1 MKVIY
6 RGLILATLPL
16 LVEVIFIASIF
27 GVLNLA
33 EKEREIERIHRHQTS
48 LSAHSFGQS
57 ALLPF
62 LLVIGMY
69 TKSHKYLET
78 FDKIIVEV
86 DATVRET
93 DEYYHKHQ
101 DLFPP
106 EDAEKVK
113 QIFDL
118 FLRTLREGRKF
129 ASESMG
135 LSFDDTIDQLTDQF
149 NRAQGIVAFDMAS
162 LLKKGDQATLALQE
176 RFQRTLAIEYGIL
189 ASGILL
195 NIAVAIGLWIFFK
208 KTFLDRIGVI
218 AKNTQAITGKAWL
231 IPEMGGNDE
240 IGQLDHAFHQMAK
253 KLIKASEIEKSLFN
267 NASDVIAVL
276 DENNKFLRI
285 NPAGER
291 DWKYPIERLQ
301 FTSIDQLIVPAERAI
316 FMENLVQTKNNDA
329 PSTFEAAIVNRHG
342 ECIDGLWSIYWSA
355 ETRNLFFIFHDIT
368 EQKAI
373 EQERKNFLA
382 VISQDLQKPLLQI
395 GKSVQ
400 DLVTGIVGGL
410 PPASVEKLS
419 LAERNLKRLN
429 TLVRDLV
436 QVTEM
441 ESGKL
446 ELNLKSVSAAQLNER
461 ALSEIQI
468 LADKKKL
475 QLQNRSCSNDVSV
488 YADEDKILQVLV
500 NLLSNAV
507 KFTDTNGTILITAQP
522 IDSGW
527 VRFAVQDS
535 GRGIPASQLDA
546 VFKKFQQV
554 EVGDAKRKAGTGLGL
569 PICKQLVE
577 EHGGQIGVV
586 STDGVGSTFWF
597 TLPSTRS
604 LYEKKKSSMQGADD
618 EALFKRP
625 SRTTRLK
632 LKTKDAKSAEAPPA
646 RKKNSGLPLTVQGL
660 ILIGLPLIF
669 ELMLTGGLAKTLID
683 VHQERTREIQM
694 RNIAFL
700 ASDALRV
707 LLEFSS
713 TWVKSPRIRA
723 LTNSADDY
731 KRSWDNSLAR
741 LTDTISGD
749 ERFSAAME
757 KVNKAASRLR
767 NFEQSNGTEQ
777 ALEGVANLVSIIKN
791 LNTIMA
797 TAEDK
802 ERTDPAIERRAR
814 EEQKRM
820 LALGLAAN
828 LGASLFLGI
837 FFALNVS
844 KRLMIMSD
852 NARRLA
858 NEETLN
864 DPVGG
869 GDEIA
874 ELDASF
880 HDAAEM
886 LLDTRKRERAVFDN
900 SKDVLGIV
908 AKDGKFTNLNP
919 AAEKAW
925 GFKPDDLLKRGISAV
940 VHPQDLQ
947 KLNDVIGGSASATI
961 EETIEVRIVTADGNI
976 RWTLWTVSRPKGN
989 PSSFCV
995 VRDNT
1000 DRKQLD
1006 QLRKDFL
1013 AVVSHDLRTPLTGVL
1028 GIANLIS
1035 ANAFG
1040 PVAEPAKGQLKGI
1053 ERHCDSLLELT
1064 NDILDLEK
1072 LEAGEMKLARRPM
1085 TIPELFTALQN
1096 MSNDNRIPLQMKIVG
1111 EENARPLECD
1121 AERLTQ
1127 AITSLIKY
1135 LAFRTANSDQQ
1146 GPLAHQ
1152 SNTTSLE
1159 KRNAIRVIANY
1170 LGPGIEFR
1178 IFDNAGE
1185 IQAEIRQRL
1194 FERTKDPALKES
1206 FNDEMF
1212 RAELAMPLAAKI
1224 ITSHGGTVQIESQ
1237 NNSNC
1242 FVVRIPYAAV
1252 TAETPRL

>member
-62 LLVIGMY
+62 LLTIGLY
-69 TKSHKYLET
+69 TKSQKYLDL
-78 FDKIIVEV
+78 FDKIIVDV
-86 DATVRET
+86 DDTVKET
-93 DEYYHKHQ
+93 DDYYHKHQ
-101 DLFPP
+101 DQFPP
-106 EDAEKVK
+106 EDAAKVK
-113 QIFDL
+113 EIFDL
-118 FLRTLREGRKF
+118 FLNTLREGRRM
-129 ASESMG
+129 ASENMEM
-135 LSFDDTIDQLTDQF
+135 SFDESIKQLTDQF
-149 NRAQGIVAFDMAS
+149 NKAQDLVAFNMAG
-162 LLKKGDQATLALQE
+162 LLKKGDDATLALQE
-176 RFQRTLAIEYGIL
+176 QYQRTLAIEYGIV

-195 NIAVAIGLWIFFK
+195 NIVTAIGLWIFFK
-208 KTFLDRIGVI
+208 KSFLDRIGVI

-253 KLIKASEIEKSLFN
+253 KLIKAAEIEKSLFN

-291 DWKYPIERLQ
+291 NWKYPIERLQ
-301 FTSIDQLIVPAERAI
+301 LTSVEQLIVPAERAI
-316 FMENLVQTKNNDA
+316 FMENLAQTKNNDA
-329 PSTFEAAIVNRHG
+329 PSTFEAAIINRHG
-342 ECIDGLWSIYWSA
+342 EYIHGLWSIYWSA

-373 EQERKNFLA
+373 EQERKNFLS

-400 DLVTGIVGGL
+400 DLVAGIVTGL
-410 PPASVEKLS
+410 PAASVEKLS

-446 ELNLKSVSAAQLNER
+446 ELNQKSISAAQLNER
-461 ALSEIQI
+461 ALSEIQV
-468 LADKKKL
+468 LADKKNL
-475 QLQNRSCSNDVSV
+475 QLQNKSCSNEVPV
-488 YADEDKILQVLV
+488 YADEDKVLQVLV

-507 KFTDTNGTILITAQP
+507 KFTDTNGTVLITAQP
-522 IDSGW
+522 IDSSW

-535 GRGIPASQLDA
+535 GRGIPLSQIDA

-554 EVGDAKRKAGTGLGL
+554 EVGDAKRKTGTGLGL

-577 EHGGQIGVV
+577 EHGGQIGVD
-586 STDGVGSTFWF
+586 SREGVGSTFWF
-597 TLPSTRS
+597 TLPSNRAIF
-604 LYEKKKSSMQGADD
+604 EQGKTKQAAED

-632 LKTKDAKSAEAPPA
+632 LKTGPSKVEHSISAKKRSA
-646 RKKNSGLPLTVQGL
+646 GLSLTAQGL
-660 ILIGLPLIF
+660 ILIGLPLVF
-669 ELMLTGGLAKTLID
+669 ELMLTGGLAKTLLE
-683 VHQERTREIQM
+683 VHQERNREVQM

-713 TWVKSPRIRA
+713 TWVHTPMNAGRVASD
-723 LTNSADDY
+723 NDY
-731 KRSWDNSLAR
+731 KSSWDNKLGR
-741 LTDTISGD
+741 LTDTIGGD
-749 ERFSAAME
+749 TRFTSPME

-767 NFEQSNGTEQ
+767 NFERTNGTEQ
-777 ALEGVANLVSIIKN
+777 ALEGVANMLSIIKN

-802 ERTDPAIERRAR
+802 EKTDPAIERRSR

-820 LALGLAAN
+820 LALGLVAN

-869 GDEIA
+869 GDEISD
-874 ELDASF
+874 LDASF

-900 SKDVLGIV
+900 SRDVLGIV

-919 AAEKAW
+919 AAQKAW

-940 VHPQDLQ
+940 LHPEDLP
-947 KLNDVIGGSASATI
+947 KLNDVIGGSATAAI
-961 EETIEVRIVTADGNI
+961 EETIEARIVTADGNV

-1040 PVAEPAKGQLKGI
+1040 PVAEPAKGQLKVI
-1053 ERHCDSLLELT
+1053 ERHCDALLELT

-1072 LEAGEMKLARRPM
+1072 LEAGEMKLAKKAM
-1085 TIPELFTALQN
+1085 AIPELFAALQK
-1096 MSNDNRIPLQMKIVG
+1096 MSNDNLIPLQMKIMG
-1111 EENARPLECD
+1111 EENARPLGCD

-1127 AITSLIKY
+1127 AIAILIKY
-1135 LAFRTANSDQQ
+1135 LAFRNS
-1146 GPLAHQ
+1146 GSNQ
-1152 SNTTSLE
+1152 SQITGSGITQSAE
-1159 KRNAIRVIANY
+1159 KRNPIRVLANY

-1178 IFDNAGE
+1178 IFDNAAE
-1185 IQAEIRQRL
+1185 IQPAIRQSL
-1194 FERTKDPALKES
+1194 FERTKDPSLKEK
-1206 FNDEMF
+1206 FNDDMF

-1224 ITSHGGTVQIESQ
+1224 ITSHGGTIQIESQ
-1237 NNSNC
+1237 SNSNC
-1242 FVVRIPYAAV
+1242 FVLRMPYANV
-1252 TAETPRL
+1252 TAEIPK